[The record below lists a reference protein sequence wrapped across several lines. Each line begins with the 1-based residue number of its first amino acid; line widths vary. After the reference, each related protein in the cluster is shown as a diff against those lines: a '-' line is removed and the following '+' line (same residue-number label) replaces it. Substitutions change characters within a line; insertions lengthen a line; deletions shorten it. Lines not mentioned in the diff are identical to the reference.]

1 MLLSKKAGPSGN
13 LDDDDDDDDN
23 DLLIRPGWT
32 GQV

>member
-13 LDDDDDDDDN
+13 LDDDDDDDN